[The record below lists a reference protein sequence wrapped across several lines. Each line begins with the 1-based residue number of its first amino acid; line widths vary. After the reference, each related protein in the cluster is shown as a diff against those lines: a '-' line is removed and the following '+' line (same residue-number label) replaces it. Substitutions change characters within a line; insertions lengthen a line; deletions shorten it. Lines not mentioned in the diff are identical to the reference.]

1 MVDVSDESLVQNQ
14 VAMNGG
20 FLIRSSENSEWNKK
34 QYSKIKLCIDLICLP
49 GASALVRLMLGF
61 GFCILSFSIHVSS
74 TSSCPLYVVSCTY
87 FDMVYCFDHVLTC
100 CIYAKQGAPR
110 LQPSG

>member
-34 QYSKIKLCIDLICLP
+34 QYSKIKL
-49 GASALVRLMLGF
+49 
-61 GFCILSFSIHVSS
+61 
-74 TSSCPLYVVSCTY
+74 
-87 FDMVYCFDHVLTC
+87 
-100 CIYAKQGAPR
+100 
-110 LQPSG
+110 